1 MLTHGELPCPACG
14 YQRRG
19 LAHSLACPECG
30 ARGFAG
36 ELVVSGMPTET
47 PEAKLGDRIWSL
59 FHLVLGVQAL
69 LLAIWWGA
77 TPWSSDRMFTRV
89 RAILLIAVLAL
100 LLAGWLRRRRQKR
113 SGLSLERCV
122 WEFGDDA
129 VTVREDAK
137 EARIPYDDIAEVSV
151 QIDFVKRHTRVTL
164 VTRGQSLGSV
174 GLPALI
180 LHGSLDLQ
188 RAIVTEMRQRT
199 KR

>member
-1 MLTHGELPCPACG
+1 MVTHGELPCPACG

-30 ARGFAG
+30 ARGIAG
-36 ELVVSGMPTET
+36 EVVVSGTPTET
-47 PEAKLGDRIWSL
+47 PEAKLGDRIWRL
-59 FHLVLGVQAL
+59 FHLVLGAQAL
-69 LLAIWWGA
+69 LLVIWWGA

-100 LLAGWLRRRRQKR
+100 LLAGWMRRRRQKR

-137 EARIPYDDIAEVSV
+137 ESRIPYDDIAEVSV
-151 QIDFVKRHTRVTL
+151 QIDFVKRQTRVTL

-180 LHGSLDLQ
+180 LHGSFDLQ